1 MPRERGSFSEDHC
14 MSKFLKFC
22 VIIILSFPALG
33 DSEKQD
39 TTEKINTWRQEA
51 KFYIEKFYNIT
62 GAFTQIDYV
71 GNISKGS
78 FWINNKKEIA
88 FYYSPPYETVIIY
101 KSGKLF
107 FKERKSESFQN
118 YSISNNPILELLEN
132 NSNIHKYL
140 DNAIIDSNIGKI
152 FININEGNKRNSL
165 EVIFDYPKPIL
176 RQWKYV
182 DHQKKETNIF
192 FSNLT
197 SVESVQKQYFITK

>member
-1 MPRERGSFSEDHC
+1 MPREKGSFSEDHC

-22 VIIILSFPALG
+22 VIIILSFPILG
-33 DSEKQD
+33 DSEKKD
-39 TTEKINTWRQEA
+39 ATEKINTWRQEA
-51 KFYIEKFYNIT
+51 KSYIENFHNIT

-132 NSNIHKYL
+132 NSNIHKYI